1 MRLVRGA
8 AAASRMDD
16 TTATNPYAAPVPRFD
31 LEQAK
36 RLFFKGRS
44 LEALTA
50 AAKRLGDGKLEE
62 EIRAFA
68 RALEAEL

>member
-1 MRLVRGA
+1 M
-8 AAASRMDD
+8 D
-16 TTATNPYAAPVPRFD
+16 TTAATDPYAAPVPRFD

-44 LEALTA
+44 LEELTA
-50 AAKRLGDGKLEE
+50 AAKRLGDGKLEA

-68 RALEAEL
+68 QELEAEL